1 MIKLDNIIS
10 QGTMSGDIGVLT
22 DEFLTILNER
32 MRIVNIIYHLENVV
46 SDLKQQYMTEEQ
58 DATNL

>member
-32 MRIVNIIYHLENVV
+32 MRIVSIISHLENVV
-46 SDLKQQYMTEEQ
+46 GDLKQQYITEEKQ
-58 DATNL
+58 HVHE

>member
-32 MRIVNIIYHLENVV
+32 MRIVSIIYHLENVV
-46 SDLKQQYMTEEQ
+46 SDLKQRYMTEEQ